1 MNGILALIL
10 SLSTPA
16 IANDDPSSAATTTGT
31 LSLSDAEAMEDFS
44 RDRMRWLKPRRARL
58 PQAPYAHTDFTA
70 YTLEWGE
77 LQVGLMG
84 TQAGLLPG
92 VQAGTSTLLN
102 LAGIPNGQLK
112 LRALRTGP
120 LDVAGVVT
128 HYRNDGGLTARITN
142 AGMMTSL
149 RLAQPW
155 SLHLS
160 GSYLTGTVAGMPE
173 VGDNLTSTVL
183 NATGWDLQS
192 IREGLVE
199 EDVYL
204 DLSAELVV
212 VKVASDIRLNRRD
225 SLILQGQAAVWG
237 RVETDVGELELPAE
251 LGLDAVLEESASG
264 PIPLSEAYT
273 ASLSWQWSWKRA
285 YLRVGGGVSS
295 VQGAW
300 LMQSTEFALRFGGE
314 TKRTERHL
322 RQGWRF
328 NRRMLRRGAD
338 STLAMNTPAQN
349 DEDTTL

>member
-1 MNGILALIL
+1 MNGILALALGL
-10 SLSTPA
+10 SAAA
-16 IANDDPSSAATTTGT
+16 IADDTPSPTGQT
-31 LSLSDAEAMEDFS
+31 VGAFSLGDAEVMEDFS

-58 PQAPYAHTDFTA
+58 PQTPYAHTDFTA

-77 LQVGLMG
+77 LHVGLMG

-92 VQAGTSTLLN
+92 VQIGTSTLLN
-102 LAGIPNGQLK
+102 IAGIPNGQLK

-142 AGMMTSL
+142 AGLMTSL
-149 RLAQPW
+149 RLTQPW

-160 GSYLTGTVAGMPE
+160 GSYLTGSISGLPE
-173 VGDNLTSTVL
+173 PGDNITSSVL
-183 NATGWDLQS
+183 SATGWDLQS
-192 IREGLVE
+192 VRDDLLEQDI
-199 EDVYL
+199 YL
-204 DLSAELVV
+204 DLDAELAV
-212 VKVASDIRLNRRD
+212 VKVATDIRFNRRD

-237 RVETDVGELELPAE
+237 RVEADVGELELPSQ
-251 LGLDAVLEESASG
+251 LGLDSVLEEPSSG

-300 LMQSTEFALRFGGE
+300 LMQSTEFAWRFGGQ
-314 TKRTERHL
+314 TKRNERHL
-322 RQGWRF
+322 RQSWRF
-328 NRRMLRRGAD
+328 NRRMLRKGAD
-338 STLAMNTPAQN
+338 STIAMATPAQPVDGN
-349 DEDTTL
+349 L